1 VPTDSIGRVS
11 TGNLDN
17 AITPSGLAIAGLH
30 LNASG
35 IGYAPW
41 PASIPNPDATP
52 DTHVAHHTINQ
63 QNELQQLHSTRDGV
77 SVTTTLAYDASGNL
91 TDDGTY
97 RYQYDAWGRLL
108 SIHRRASTTTAS
120 AASLAP
126 SLPIPTPPPSTP
138 NTQAA
143 PTASNAST
151 TTASAA
157 SKKSSST
164 PSDRWAKPWWAQ
176 ASVRLR
182 PRKSP
187 SSSASTAMSSAQTI
201 STLTRAL
208 ASTTKS

>member
-108 SIHRRASTTTAS
+108 SIHRRAGDGGFDAFIRGFNYDG
-120 AASLAP
+120 LG
-126 SLPIPTPPPSTP
+126 
-138 NTQAA
+138 
-143 PTASNAST
+143 
-151 TTASAA
+151 
-157 SKKSSST
+157 
-164 PSDRWAKPWWAQ
+164 R
-176 ASVRLR
+176 
-182 PRKSP
+182 
-187 SSSASTAMSSAQTI
+187 
-201 STLTRAL
+201 LTRAQSPDPDP
-208 ASTTKS
+208 ATFDPEHPSGSNRIERFYYDCVRRIQEVVIDPV